1 MPKRQRII
9 RQCILACVILISIT
23 ACQVGEK
30 KISTFTEADSGK
42 TIRIK
47 KDENLQF
54 VLIRDPQSDLEWDT
68 QGYDQ
73 TLLKPATPLLGDKV
87 DKVFLG
93 FEPLARGTTT
103 LRFVYHQRAHPEIPP
118 SKTFEVTVT
127 IE

>member
-1 MPKRQRII
+1 MRKRQIAVLS
-9 RQCILACVILISIT
+9 CMLTCVLFASIT

-30 KISTFTEADSGK
+30 KISTLTEADSGK

-47 KDENLQF
+47 KDENLQV
-54 VLIRDPQSDLEWDT
+54 VLVREPQSDLEWDT

-73 TLLKPATPLLGDKV
+73 TLLKPVTHQPGDKV
-87 DKVFLG
+87 DKVFLE
-93 FEPLARGTTT
+93 FEPLTRGTTT
-103 LRFVYHQRAHPEIPP
+103 LRIVYHQRAHPEIPP